1 MSKQDDPQA
10 QQRMQAARQYMNALE
25 RGDLVVVAAILGEA
39 EHDPIL
45 ESLLLK
51 VNRLYQLQEGIAVY
65 GDELLQARRFLSV
78 LREGAHIGTSDEG
91 LYNSNTPPI
100 TVVGKNGPIHERRL
114 RPMQLKTPPTPTN
127 SIQPRKT
134 APRSEQ
140 RFPRAAHLAQV
151 AAAVLVVGVLIAGFL
166 LVYALR
172 YGALRQMTQLGGQ
185 PASPTG
191 IYISRSDGV
200 YRLNIQTR
208 KVIWHTHVAGQ
219 SLFAGDPVV
228 IGDTVYII
236 TDGPVSALDAQTG
249 ALRWSY
255 NFHGRV
261 TDPYVD
267 DGLLYFSTLFPLSNA
282 LYAVNPA
289 TGTITATYTPK
300 QGEWNSPVVVDGVL
314 YYTVVSAGS
323 VNSTLYAVQLPGEK
337 LLWQKQLGNVGLF
350 GPDSI
355 SVQNGIVYVKVGHD
369 GPIDAFDAHTG
380 SKLWQSPPI
389 ANGVRIVAITDTM
402 IYAASFGGELLAFD
416 AHTHA
421 LIWHEPFNTY
431 DILVASGRL
440 YIDYGPDIGQLAA
453 LNAAT
458 GKLLWQ
464 QSKSNGLGLVGV
476 FNGVV
481 YGENWPNNGKDG
493 TIYAFSAS
501 NGSQLWAM
509 STGVP
514 NVQWGGMVAA

>member
-1 MSKQDDPQA
+1 MNHDEAFPPDTIDEQVDQFASVSSHESASPGIKVIQRLAAFYEADQHSTERVWKRLEPHLAADDAAA
-10 QQRMQAARQYMNALE
+10 QP
-25 RGDLVVVAAILGEA
+25 V
-39 EHDPIL
+39 
-45 ESLLLK
+45 S
-51 VNRLYQLQEGIAVY
+51 
-65 GDELLQARRFLSV
+65 
-78 LREGAHIGTSDEG
+78 
-91 LYNSNTPPI
+91 
-100 TVVGKNGPIHERRL
+100 
-114 RPMQLKTPPTPTN
+114 RPMATLHGSHKKRRPSLQPTL
-127 SIQPRKT
+127 
-134 APRSEQ
+134 RSAQ
-140 RFPRAAHLAQV
+140 WTGSFRFAQV
-151 AAAVLVVGVLIAGFL
+151 AAVVFAVLLVGSLL
-166 LVYALR
+166 LVFHMAQASR
-172 YGALRQMTQLGGQ
+172 TATRPNQTTQTAGR
-185 PASPTG
+185 PASPPG

-208 KVIWHTHVAGQ
+208 KVIWHAHVAGQ
-219 SLFAGDPVV
+219 SLFGDPVV

-249 ALRWSY
+249 ALRWSH

-300 QGEWNSPVVVDGVL
+300 QGEWNSPVVADGVL
-314 YYTVVSAGS
+314 YYIAVSAGS
-323 VNSTLYAVQLPGEK
+323 VNATLSAVQLPGEK
-337 LLWQKQLGNVGLF
+337 LLWQRQLGNVGLF

-389 ANGVRIVAITDTM
+389 ANGVRIVAITDKM

-421 LIWHEPFNTY
+421 LIWHKPFNTY
-431 DILVASGRL
+431 DILVVSGRL

-481 YGENWPNNGKDG
+481 YGESWPNDGKDG
-493 TIYAFSAS
+493 TIYAYSAS
-501 NGSQLWAM
+501 NGPQLWAM